1 MAPHG
6 GGGEARSE
14 GARLRTRTHTWAR
27 PVEHLD
33 HHQRRQDPTGSDP
46 NDAGSLDR
54 IPAARQGDQ
63 WKTLDEV
70 DAVIVASVNSK
81 EEPETV
87 EVFIFPADEV
97 RKRFGE
103 AYAARKQAGR
113 VIRDNYGMWVA
124 LHYPE
129 RISRSAPN
137 AIGSG
142 IADEHKP
149 IAVYSIEKLL
159 AENSDRLAAAS
170 EDDEVAEAL
179 ERAEASEPHFTT
191 IAQVMTWAREQ
202 VAEIAGVR
210 LEAVK
215 LDLKLNIDAGRPLGA
230 GSNLPAPTGVH
241 GLSAAPCPAQAE
253 SKHSRRHFPRYAN
266 RMAPRRCGWWVCAIC
281 CRALALSPPSG
292 ARIRRE

>member
-1 MAPHG
+1 MANRLNGLSETHKWHLMVEAAKRGAKEHG
-6 GGGEARSE
+6 YELE
-14 GARLRTRTHTWAR
+14 
-27 PVEHLD
+27 
-33 HHQRRQDPTGSDP
+33 
-46 NDAGSLDR
+46 R
-54 IPAARQGDQ
+54 IPGRGLSNIWTITKGGKTQRAAIRTTRDRWIAFPPLAKGTK

-70 DAVIVASVNSK
+70 DAVIVASVDSK

-210 LEAVK
+210 VEAVK
-215 LDLKLNIDAGRPLGA
+215 LDLKL
-230 GSNLPAPTGVH
+230 
-241 GLSAAPCPAQAE
+241 E
-253 SKHSRRHFPRYAN
+253 Y
-266 RMAPRRCGWWVCAIC
+266 
-281 CRALALSPPSG
+281 
-292 ARIRRE
+292 